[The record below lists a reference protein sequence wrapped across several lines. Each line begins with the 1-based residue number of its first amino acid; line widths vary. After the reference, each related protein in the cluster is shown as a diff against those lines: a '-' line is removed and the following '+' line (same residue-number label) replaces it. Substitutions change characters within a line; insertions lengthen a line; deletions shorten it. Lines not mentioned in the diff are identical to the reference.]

1 MKVPYGKA
9 VYNNDEIKA
18 VISVLKK
25 NTQMNEKVSLFEHK
39 ISKLFNHKYA
49 CMVNSGSSAIEL
61 IADTLNL
68 NQNDEIISPALTFST
83 SLSPFLR
90 RNINCTLIDVKP
102 GFYTIDEDKIENSIT
117 KKTKAIVVPNLIGN
131 LPNYKK
137 IKNIC
142 NKYKLFLIED
152 SADTIN
158 STYDGLKSGSYSD
171 FVISSFY
178 GSHVIT
184 CAGTGGIVCT
194 SNKDFYKK
202 IIMKRSWGRR
212 SSLFDYTNSEKIENR
227 FDHKVSNIPYDG
239 KFIFDDLGYNM
250 EPSEISAAFGIEQ
263 LKKLKKFTVMR
274 NINFEK
280 HLNFFQNY
288 EDLFILPKKYK
299 QTKNNWLAFPLTIKK
314 NKFFDR
320 KNIQIFFEKNGI
332 QTRPIFTGNISKQ
345 PGFKKI
351 KFKINKFGLSHT
363 NMIMKNGFMIG
374 CHQGLSSSQINYTHK
389 IFKKLL
395 GR

>member
-9 VYNNDEIKA
+9 VYNNDEINA
-18 VISVLKK
+18 VIRVLKK
-25 NTQMNEKVSLFEHK
+25 NTQMDKNVSLFEQK
-39 ISKLFNHKYA
+39 ISKIFNHKYA

-68 NQNDEIISPALTFST
+68 KTNDEIISPALTFST

-90 RNINCTLIDVKP
+90 RNIKCTLIDVKP
-102 GFYTIDEDKIENSIT
+102 GFYTINENQIENSIT

-137 IKNIC
+137 IKKLCI
-142 NKYKLFLIED
+142 KYNLMLIED

-158 STYDGLKSGSYSD
+158 STYNGLSSGSYSD
-171 FVISSFY
+171 FVVSSFY

-227 FDHKVSNIPYDG
+227 FKQKVNNIPYDG

-250 EPSEISAAFGIEQ
+250 EPSEISAAFGLEQ
-263 LKKLKKFTVMR
+263 LKKLKKFTSQR
-274 NINFEK
+274 NKNFKK
-280 HLNFFQNY
+280 HLKFFNNY
-288 EDLFILPKKYK
+288 KDLFILPAQYK
-299 QTKNNWLAFPLTIKK
+299 ETKNNWLAFPLTIKD
-314 NKFFDR
+314 NKYFNR
-320 KNIQIFFEKNGI
+320 KKIQIFFEENGI

-351 KFKINKFGLSHT
+351 KFKFSRFGLENT
-363 NMIMKNGFMIG
+363 NQIMKSGFMIG
-374 CHQGLSSSQINYTHK
+374 CHQGLSISQINYTHK
-389 IFKKLL
+389 IFEKLL